1 MFLIEIQQV
10 LFKYPS
16 GTKEVKWEACRVCW
30 CAEAAWGLA
39 CWFLASVSLRS
50 PCRWRWGSPAHGMG
64 HVGAAELEG
73 LGMVNQQMLLT
84 ASVPW
89 AFLPVPSLLWIN
101 LEQRCTVCHD
111 FAQKEELVIALNRS
125 CKQQGTTAI
134 VFYFPTLVV
143 LIFSSTWG
151 LCKN

>member
-1 MFLIEIQQV
+1 MFLIASQQV

-16 GTKEVKWEACRVCW
+16 GMKEVKWEAYRVCW

-39 CWFLASVSLRS
+39 CWFLASVSLQL
-50 PCRWRWGSPAHGMG
+50 PCRWWWGSPPHGMGHGGSPARGTG

-73 LGMVNQQMLLT
+73 VGMVNQQMLLT

-89 AFLPVPSLLWIN
+89 AFLPAPPLLWIN
-101 LEQRCTVCHD
+101 LEQRCAVCHD

-125 CKQQGTTAI
+125 GKQQGTMAI
-134 VFYFPTLVV
+134 VFYFPA
-143 LIFSSTWG
+143 SQS
-151 LCKN
+151 